1 MRGTIFGSIF
11 NILIV
16 IFIFRLI
23 AAALKKSKQYAQMD
37 KPSDSDNRHASQPPQ
52 SPNPP
57 VRNIRFERQV
67 DVSPERVLKRCP
79 NCGGEIPLSMMKCG
93 ICGTRQPGC
102 SAPLIIFIVFFVFL
116 FTVLFIQGNGIQV
129 FEYIRELAAKLIR

>member
-11 NILIV
+11 NILII

-23 AAALKKSKQYAQMD
+23 VAAIKKSKQTAQMD
-37 KPSDSDNRHASQPPQ
+37 KPSDRDNRHASQPPQ
-52 SPNPP
+52 SPKPL
-57 VRNIRFERQV
+57 VRNIRFERHE
-67 DVSPERVLKRCP
+67 DISPERVLKRCP

-116 FTVLFIQGNGIQV
+116 FTVLFIQGNGFQV
-129 FEYIRELAAKLIR
+129 LEYVKELAVKLIR